1 MGFRLFSSSFSTN
14 ESDCPVQIG
23 ESFSTSAGRYCHH
36 VKPRFPCFIKVW
48 LSRLPRSNVISLNR
62 MVEEGRSREADGCQA
77 LILWPVPIIPASL
90 EAKGLRG
97 FISPLTS
104 DDWKLL
110 QKFPQPSSQKKKEK
124 TRHSSG
130 PRLAV
135 MGCDSLNV
143 RNETSNQQF
152 ANLTVERLCC
162 FSIPRAFQSRLTIET
177 SRTWKPVLTTSQI
190 KPPPLFAVIV
200 SLRLGHCNVNYECK
214 HGCLFCE

>member
-62 MVEEGRSREADGCQA
+62 MVEEGRSWEAHGCQA

-110 QKFPQPSSQKKKEK
+110 QKFPQPSSQKKKK
-124 TRHSSG
+124 KPDVALGLASLWWDATAWMWGTRPRTSSL
-130 PRLAV
+130 PIWLSSDFVASR
-135 MGCDSLNV
+135 SLGL
-143 RNETSNQQF
+143 F
-152 ANLTVERLCC
+152 NLG
-162 FSIPRAFQSRLTIET
+162 
-177 SRTWKPVLTTSQI
+177 SQ
-190 KPPPLFAVIV
+190 
-200 SLRLGHCNVNYECK
+200 LRRPGHESP
-214 HGCLFCE
+214 F